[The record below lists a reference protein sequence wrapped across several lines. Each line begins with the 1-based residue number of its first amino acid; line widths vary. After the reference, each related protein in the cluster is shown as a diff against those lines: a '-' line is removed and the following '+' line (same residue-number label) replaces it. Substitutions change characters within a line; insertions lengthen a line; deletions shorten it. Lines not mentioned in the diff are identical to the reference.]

1 MSSET
6 IDHRPNRLFIILA
19 GFFVTNAIIA
29 ELIGAKIFQ
38 LEDSLGISRFSFDMF
53 GQENLSFQLTAGVL
67 LWPVIFVMTDMINEY
82 YGKRGVRFLSF
93 LTVGLIIYAFLMVYV
108 AMHVTPSEWWMG
120 SKQEEGISD
129 LNKSFK
135 VVFGQGLNIIV
146 GSVVAFLIGQLVD
159 VVVFQRIK
167 RATGE
172 KKIWMRT
179 TISTLVSQ
187 LIDSYVVLFIAF
199 YLLGNWPLKLVIAIG
214 IMNYIYKFL
223 MAVLLTPLVYLI
235 HGWIEKYLG
244 HDLASQMKTKAM
256 STRIS

>member
-6 IDHRPNRLFIILA
+6 VDHRPSRLFIILA

-29 ELIGAKIFQ
+29 EFIGAKIFQ
-38 LEDSLGISRFSFDMF
+38 LEDSLGISRFSFDLL

-67 LWPVIFVMTDMINEY
+67 LWPIIFVMTDMINEY
-82 YGKRGVRFLSF
+82 YGRKGVRFLSF
-93 LTVGLIIYAFLMVYV
+93 LTVGLILYAFLMVFI
-108 AMHVTPSEWWMG
+108 AMHVTPSEWWVS
-120 SKQEEGISD
+120 SKQESGIAD
-129 LNKSFK
+129 LDQAFRA
-135 VVFGQGLNIIV
+135 VFGQGLNIIV
-146 GSVVAFLIGQLVD
+146 ASITAFLIGQLVD
-159 VVVFQRIK
+159 VAVFQRIK

-199 YLLGNWPLKLVIAIG
+199 YFLGNWPLKLVIAIG

-223 MAVLLTPLVYLI
+223 MAVLLTPLIYLI

-244 HDLASQMKTKAM
+244 HEMAAEMKTKAM
-256 STRIS
+256 NPKRS